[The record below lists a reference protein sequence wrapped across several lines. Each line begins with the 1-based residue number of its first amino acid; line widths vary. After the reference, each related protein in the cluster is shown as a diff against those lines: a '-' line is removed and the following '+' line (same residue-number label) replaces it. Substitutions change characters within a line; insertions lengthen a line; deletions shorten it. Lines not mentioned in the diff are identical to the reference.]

1 MFHQR
6 QEKFFCNCFDNCFC
20 PIGSIGGFFGVKEIV
35 LFDSSTILV
44 NGLEKLSRAGLEG
57 NGAIFSSLALN
68 GEIVPSDKKVAS
80 LDGGD
85 S

>member
-1 MFHQR
+1 MSYWFNR
-6 QEKFFCNCFDNCFC
+6 W
-20 PIGSIGGFFGVKEIV
+20 FFGVKEIV